1 MKHMLEDKILV
12 DFKDAMKKRES
23 LKIATLSF
31 LRSQLKNIA
40 IEKKEDKLDDSDVIA
55 VIKKQVKQR
64 LDSIDKFKS
73 GGRQDL
79 VEKEQNELEIL
90 KSYLPKELLKEEIE
104 KVVDEVIVNIGANTM
119 KDMGK
124 VIKEVISQVA
134 GRADNKLVSE
144 LIKSKLIGNE
154 SGNSES
160 K

>member
-1 MKHMLEDKILV
+1 MLEDKILA

-40 IEKKEDKLDDSDVIA
+40 IEKKEDKLDDSDIIA
-55 VIKKQVKQR
+55 AIKKQVKQR
-64 LDSIDKFKS
+64 LDSIEKFKS

-79 VEKEQNELEIL
+79 VEKEQNEVEIL
-90 KSYLPKELLKEEIE
+90 KSYLPKELSREEIE

-124 VIKEVISQVA
+124 VMKEVISQVA
-134 GRADNKLVSE
+134 GRADNKIVSE

>member
-1 MKHMLEDKILV
+1 MLEDKILV

-90 KSYLPKELLKEEIE
+90 KSYLPKELSKEEIG

>member
-1 MKHMLEDKILV
+1 MLEDKILA
-12 DFKDAMKKRES
+12 DFKDAMKKKES

-55 VIKKQVKQR
+55 AIKKQVKQR
-64 LDSIDKFKS
+64 FDSIDKFKS
-73 GGRQDL
+73 GGRRDL

-90 KSYLPKELLKEEIE
+90 KSYLPKELSREEIE

-124 VIKEVISQVA
+124 VIKEVISQIA

>member
-1 MKHMLEDKILV
+1 MLEDKILA

-40 IEKKEDKLDDSDVIA
+40 IEKKEDKLDDSDIIA
-55 VIKKQVKQR
+55 AIKKQVKQR

-90 KSYLPKELLKEEIE
+90 KSYLPKELSREEIE

-119 KDMGK
+119 KDMGRAM
-124 VIKEVISQVA
+124 KEVISQVA

>member
-1 MKHMLEDKILV
+1 MLEDKILV